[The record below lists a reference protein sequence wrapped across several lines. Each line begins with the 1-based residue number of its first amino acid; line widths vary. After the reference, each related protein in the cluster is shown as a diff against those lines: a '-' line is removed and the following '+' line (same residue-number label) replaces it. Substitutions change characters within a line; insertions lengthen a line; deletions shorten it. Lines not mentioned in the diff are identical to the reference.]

1 MGTMHLDTPC
11 PACGT
16 QGIIYNTATTDVPYF
31 GECMETLIACSA
43 CGFKHTDV
51 LILNE
56 QDPVRYTF
64 GVQEESH
71 LFARVVRGSSG
82 TVRIPELGVLI
93 EPGPISE
100 SYVSNV
106 EGVLARV
113 EKVLGQLTRSGTDV
127 ARDRA
132 VRMIERIERIRQG
145 AEPITLIIEDP
156 FGNSAI
162 IHPEA
167 MRETLSAEEAGKLKT
182 GMTVLNLEDLID
194 DDSGDDEDEGGG
206 LDVDDLLR
214 P

>member
-11 PACGT
+11 PACGA

-31 GECMETLIACSA
+31 GDCMETLIACGA
-43 CGFKHTDV
+43 CGFKHTDI
-51 LILNE
+51 LILGE
-56 QDPVRYTF
+56 SDPVRYSLH
-64 GVQEESH
+64 VNEEAA

-100 SYVSNV
+100 AYVSNV

-113 EKVLGQLTRSGTDV
+113 ETVLGQVTRSGTETE
-127 ARDRA
+127 RERA
-132 VRMIERIERIRQG
+132 TAMIERIERIRQG
-145 AEPITLIIEDP
+145 GEGITLILEDP

-162 IHPEA
+162 IHPDAEK
-167 MRETLSAEEAGKLKT
+167 ELLSAEEAGKLKT
-182 GMTVLNLEDLID
+182 GMTVIDLQDLVDEND
-194 DDSGDDEDEGGG
+194 DDDEDEGGG
-206 LDVDDLLR
+206 LDVDDLLK